1 MIPWD
6 DNAEG
11 MREFTKPVIKIEKLL
26 GAHTV
31 HREVPGMNEQVTTRN
46 VNGFVQLVRV
56 RDQNDRKAT
65 RALLCGG
72 EPFWQAHTRFALL
85 TSLHRPSRH
94 SAERHLAG

>member
-31 HREVPGMNEQVTTRN
+31 HREVPGMNEQVATRN
-46 VNGFVQLVRV
+46 VNRFVQLVRV
-56 RDQNDRKAT
+56 
-65 RALLCGG
+65 
-72 EPFWQAHTRFALL
+72 
-85 TSLHRPSRH
+85 
-94 SAERHLAG
+94 